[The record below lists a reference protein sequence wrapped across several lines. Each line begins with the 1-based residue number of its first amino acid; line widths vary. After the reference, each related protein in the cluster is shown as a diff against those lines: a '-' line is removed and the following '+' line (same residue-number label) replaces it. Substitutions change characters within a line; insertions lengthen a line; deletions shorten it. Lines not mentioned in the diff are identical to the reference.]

1 MNPTLD
7 QLAYAALMVF
17 VFSIPWSEELP
28 NLGGV
33 MAVRW
38 LGLIALSMGVARA
51 ILAGRIRK
59 LSVVHLA
66 MIAFTMWSALSLLW
80 TIDFD
85 TTLTRAGTYLQLLT
99 AVWLI
104 WEVANTESR
113 IAGLMAAYVMGAGAA
128 SFGSIANFLMGRTAA
143 QLSAAEDA
151 HQLYS
156 GTRYTIE
163 GTNANDLGLM
173 LALSVPMSVYLLT
186 RVKNGALSLLIWIQV
201 AACVFALLLTAS
213 RGGMAAM
220 GTGLLML
227 PFAWRRLPSTQRAVS
242 IIATACIA
250 VWAIW
255 MIPPEIWQRLGRAT
269 TELESG
275 TLTHRLDLWEGGLET
290 FRDHPWLGVGSGTYG
305 LAIMRLVDI
314 PYAAHNTFLSVFV
327 ELGTLGGLLLLGLV
341 GILVYCALRMRYLEA
356 CLWLTLLLTWGVGV
370 SALTWEY
377 RKPTWFLFGLLAA
390 HAYVRRKWFAP
401 KHPIFHE
408 KRIYDRR
415 GSYRYRPHFGGVR
428 TARP

>member
-7 QLAYAALMVF
+7 QLAYAALMLF

-38 LGLIALSMGVARA
+38 LGMLALVLGAARTV
-51 ILAGRIRK
+51 LAGRVRK
-59 LSVVHLA
+59 LSVVHAA
-66 MIAFTMWSALSLLW
+66 MIAFVAWSALSLLW

-85 TTLTRAGTYLQLLT
+85 TTLTRAATYTQLLA

-113 IAGLMAAYVMGAGAA
+113 ISGLMAAYAMGAGAA
-128 SFGSIANFLMGRTAA
+128 SIGSIMNFVAGRTSA
-143 QLSAAEDA
+143 QLAPEDA

-156 GTRYTIE
+156 GARYTIE

-186 RVKNGALSLLIWIQV
+186 RVRRGILPLLLWAQIAVCI
-201 AACVFALLLTAS
+201 FALLLTAS
-213 RGGMAAM
+213 RGGMIAM
-220 GTGLLML
+220 ATGLLML
-227 PFAWRRLPSTQRAVS
+227 PFAWGRLPSMQRAISV
-242 IIATACIA
+242 IATIGIA
-250 VWAIW
+250 GWAAW
-255 MIPPEIWQRLGRAT
+255 MIPPEIWERLGRAT
-269 TELESG
+269 TEIESG
-275 TLTHRLDLWEGGLET
+275 TLTHRLDLWQGGLET
-290 FRDHPWLGVGSGTYG
+290 FRDHPWVGVGSGTYG

-327 ELGTLGGLLLLGLV
+327 ELGTFGGMLLIGLV
-341 GILVYCALRMRYLEA
+341 GLLVFCAFRMRYLEA
-356 CLWLTLLLTWGVGV
+356 CLWLTLLLTWTVGV

-390 HAYVRRKWFAP
+390 HAYLRRDRWLPPRKR
-401 KHPIFHE
+401 FHE
-408 KRIYDRR
+408 RRVYDRR
-415 GSYRYRPHFGGVR
+415 DTYRYRTHLGGIRAAR
-428 TARP
+428 T